1 MLTRYRHLAIQDRIE
16 IEKLLDSGYSQ
27 TMIAAQLGCHRSTIS
42 REIRRRSWSPERVH
56 ANLRPYLRNKLD
68 TRMPRG
74 RIYLAEQAQHHAT
87 KRQVLSHQPYRMSY
101 DPLVHHV
108 FTRLRD
114 GWTPEEIGGRL
125 PHDFPD
131 DPRMRVSHETLYAWI
146 YGSGRRGRQLWQYLP
161 RGHKKRRKRAGRRV
175 QTDRIRWRVS
185 IHDRPLDVESR
196 TTFGHWESDSIVG
209 SGHSGGIHTSVE
221 RQSRF
226 VCGAKIPAITAE
238 ATWRAQYG
246 MFSLL
251 PAHAVASIT
260 ADNGSEFAFHHTLAD
275 TMGVPTYFC
284 DPYSSFQRGTNEHF
298 NGRIRRYLPKGTS
311 FDDVT
316 QEELDEYITEI
327 NNRPRKVLGWLTPA
341 EVFQELCSKEAI
353 T

>member
-1 MLTRYRHLAIQDRIE
+1 MSAVGGEIQ
-16 IEKLLDSGYSQ
+16 L
-27 TMIAAQLGCHRSTIS
+27 
-42 REIRRRSWSPERVH
+42 
-56 ANLRPYLRNKLD
+56 
-68 TRMPRG
+68 
-74 RIYLAEQAQHHAT
+74 
-87 KRQVLSHQPYRMSY
+87 
-101 DPLVHHV
+101 
-108 FTRLRD
+108 
-114 GWTPEEIGGRL
+114 
-125 PHDFPD
+125 
-131 DPRMRVSHETLYAWI
+131 
-146 YGSGRRGRQLWQYLP
+146 
-161 RGHKKRRKRAGRRV
+161 
-175 QTDRIRWRVS
+175 
-185 IHDRPLDVESR
+185 
-196 TTFGHWESDSIVG
+196 VG
-209 SGHSGGIHTSVE
+209 SFGPHRVARPVIGPLLTSVE
-221 RQSRF
+221 RKSRF

-316 QEELDEYITEI
+316 QEELDEYVKEI

-341 EVFQELCSKEAI
+341 EVFQELCSKGAI